1 MGTARADSAHADR
14 ALFEATSGP
23 DVVSFVCLGGG
34 GYAILRDGV
43 STGTWS
49 EDELD
54 ACISTYLRGIDGLT
68 RPPPRCRGG
77 GSDPK
82 PTTAVGEGGEGGG
95 GSGCPPS

>member
-1 MGTARADSAHADR
+1 MGTVRADSAHTDCV
-14 ALFEATSGP
+14 LFEAIGGP
-23 DVVSFVCLGGG
+23 DVVNLVCLGGG

-54 ACISTYLRGIDGLT
+54 ACISTYLRGIDRLT

-82 PTTAVGEGGEGGG
+82 PTPQARHGGR
-95 GSGCPPS
+95 